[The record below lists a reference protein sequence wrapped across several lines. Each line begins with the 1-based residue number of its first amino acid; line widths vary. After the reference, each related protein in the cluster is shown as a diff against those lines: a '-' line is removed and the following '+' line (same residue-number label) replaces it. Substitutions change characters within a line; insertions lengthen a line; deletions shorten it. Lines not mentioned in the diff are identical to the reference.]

1 MEIMYLNEDN
11 LILLNKNFI
20 SFMGE
25 INDLE
30 ILSPNINHI
39 SLKPNKKVKTYIK
52 NKEYFTNLKLTDISK
67 KKITELSSYEE
78 MCTNLLF
85 TIYKKPKVIILYNAD
100 DCICEKYKN
109 KFLNFIRFINASM
122 QIKFIIISNNPVYL
136 NNISKDIIVMKNQI
150 IKYQGTIING
160 IKAGFIPKNE
170 IINFIDEANKEKNA
184 ELEYYLETK
193 ELLKAIYRSVF

>member
-1 MEIMYLNEDN
+1 
-11 LILLNKNFI
+11 
-20 SFMGE
+20 
-25 INDLE
+25 
-30 ILSPNINHI
+30 
-39 SLKPNKKVKTYIK
+39 
-52 NKEYFTNLKLTDISK
+52 
-67 KKITELSSYEE
+67 
-78 MCTNLLF
+78 
-85 TIYKKPKVIILYNAD
+85 
-100 DCICEKYKN
+100 
-109 KFLNFIRFINASM
+109 M

>member
-1 MEIMYLNEDN
+1 
-11 LILLNKNFI
+11 
-20 SFMGE
+20 
-25 INDLE
+25 
-30 ILSPNINHI
+30 
-39 SLKPNKKVKTYIK
+39 
-52 NKEYFTNLKLTDISK
+52 
-67 KKITELSSYEE
+67 
-78 MCTNLLF
+78 
-85 TIYKKPKVIILYNAD
+85 
-100 DCICEKYKN
+100 
-109 KFLNFIRFINASM
+109 M

-160 IKAGFIPKNE
+160 IKSGFIPKNE

>member
-1 MEIMYLNEDN
+1 MTLKYCHQ
-11 LILLNKNFI
+11 
-20 SFMGE
+20 
-25 INDLE
+25 
-30 ILSPNINHI
+30 INHI

-78 MCTNLLF
+78 MCTKLLF
-85 TIYKKPKVIILYNAD
+85 TIYKKPKVIILYNTDA
-100 DCICEKYKN
+100 CICEKYKN

>member
-11 LILLNKNFI
+11 IILSNKNFI
-20 SFMGE
+20 SFIGE
-25 INDLE
+25 VNDLQ
-30 ILSPNINHI
+30 ILSPNINYLI
-39 SLKPNKKVKTYIK
+39 LKSNKKVKTYVK
-52 NKEYFTNLKLTDISK
+52 NTEYFNNLKLNNISK
-67 KKITELSSYEE
+67 KKINELSSYEE
-78 MCTNLLF
+78 MCTKLLY
-85 TIYKKPKVIILYNAD
+85 TICKKPKVIILYNVD
-100 DCICEKYKN
+100 TCICEKYKN
-109 KFLNFIRFINASM
+109 KFLNFIRLINASM
-122 QIKFIIISNNPVYL
+122 QIKFIIISNNPIFL

-184 ELEYYLETK
+184 DLDYYLETK

>member
-1 MEIMYLNEDN
+1 
-11 LILLNKNFI
+11 
-20 SFMGE
+20 
-25 INDLE
+25 
-30 ILSPNINHI
+30 
-39 SLKPNKKVKTYIK
+39 
-52 NKEYFTNLKLTDISK
+52 
-67 KKITELSSYEE
+67 
-78 MCTNLLF
+78 
-85 TIYKKPKVIILYNAD
+85 
-100 DCICEKYKN
+100 
-109 KFLNFIRFINASM
+109 M

-136 NNISKDIIVMKNQI
+136 NNISKYIIVMKNQI

>member
-1 MEIMYLNEDN
+1 M
-11 LILLNKNFI
+11 K
-20 SFMGE
+20 
-25 INDLE
+25 
-30 ILSPNINHI
+30 
-39 SLKPNKKVKTYIK
+39 
-52 NKEYFTNLKLTDISK
+52 
-67 KKITELSSYEE
+67 
-78 MCTNLLF
+78 
-85 TIYKKPKVIILYNAD
+85 
-100 DCICEKYKN
+100 
-109 KFLNFIRFINASM
+109 
-122 QIKFIIISNNPVYL
+122 IKFIIISNNPVYL